1 MVIDIVLCSVVLLLF
16 LLGVLRGFFK
26 SVPGIVRSAIALC
39 LAICTSSAII
49 ESFTAPYFKS
59 VVTLKIEEYIITS
72 CPDITSETATAV
84 LPTLLIMISNLFGI
98 TIPTDGAATAE
109 EFIHN
114 ISVLL
119 GDPVGTVIAMI
130 VTYLALFIVF
140 SILIKILL
148 KICDNAFSYGIL
160 GWINR
165 ILGGI
170 TGLAIGCVI
179 ACSAANVLA
188 QFFPQYTVGC
198 GAPYYFFLNFNPLAF
213 VLSF

>member
-1 MVIDIVLCSVVLLLF
+1 MVIDIVLCSIVILF
-16 LLGVLRGFFK
+16 CSLGALRGFFK

-39 LAICTSSAII
+39 LAICASSVII
-49 ESFTAPYFKS
+49 ENFTAPYFTS
-59 VVTLKIEEYIITS
+59 VVTLKIEEYILSS
-72 CPDITSETATAV
+72 CPEITTETATAV
-84 LPTLLIMISNLFGI
+84 LPTALLMISKIFGI
-98 TIPTDGAATAE
+98 MIPTDGAATAE

-114 ISVLL
+114 VSVLL

-130 VTYLALFIVF
+130 VTYLALFIIF

-148 KICDNAFSYGIL
+148 KICDNVFSYGIL

-179 ACSAANVLA
+179 SCSAANILA